1 MKYKG
6 YRVGSIEKG
15 LLKIILG
22 VKNNELPFKYS
33 ESFSDI
39 FKTARQKAE
48 YSDTVKRMVKK
59 GLIKYL
65 NKDEKVRIFLTDE
78 GKNIA
83 REYCLRDYK
92 QIKKPAKWDG
102 KWRLV
107 MFDIEEDK
115 RKIRNLLRFHLKKVG
130 FIQIQGSVWIYPYP
144 CEEIVTIIK
153 TNLKLNDEV
162 VYVTT
167 ESFEKDTYFRK
178 FFKI

>member
-1 MKYKG
+1 
-6 YRVGSIEKG
+6 
-15 LLKIILG
+15 
-22 VKNNELPFKYS
+22 
-33 ESFSDI
+33 
-39 FKTARQKAE
+39 
-48 YSDTVKRMVKK
+48 
-59 GLIKYL
+59 
-65 NKDEKVRIFLTDE
+65 
-78 GKNIA
+78 
-83 REYCLRDYK
+83 
-92 QIKKPAKWDG
+92 
-102 KWRLV
+102 